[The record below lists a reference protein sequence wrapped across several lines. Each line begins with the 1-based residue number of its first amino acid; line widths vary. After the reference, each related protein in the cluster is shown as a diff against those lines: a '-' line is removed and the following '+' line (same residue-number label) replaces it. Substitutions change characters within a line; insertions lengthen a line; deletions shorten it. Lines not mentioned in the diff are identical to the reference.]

1 MYDYATALRWFVVD
15 EKSNMSY
22 SFKLAAGFSSEIWNN
37 SKQERFP
44 NAAIVYSAILPRDH
58 DNETIREVNKQ
69 MSAEGDHFSAY
80 HLFERSSRQF
90 YKNSNNR

>member
-1 MYDYATALRWFVVD
+1 MFMYVTTY
-15 EKSNMSY
+15 KSDSVRI
-22 SFKLAAGFSSEIWNN
+22 STVCSRFFKQKVQDNQ
-37 SKQERFP
+37 KKERFP
-44 NAAIVYSAILPRDH
+44 NAVVVYSAILPRDH